1 MEHGAWSWGRGARS
15 VESGEIERNT
25 MAQFRFQNLE
35 IWKRAIAIADSLL
48 DIAAEMDERKF
59 YRFSDQLRGAAL
71 SVSNNIAEGTGLAS
85 KKEFAQ
91 FLNFVKRSCFEN
103 ANMLILFCKRGL
115 IAEELR
121 DTQLRALEEESK
133 MIEAFRKSL
142 LGGQE

>member
-1 MEHGAWSWGRGARS
+1 
-15 VESGEIERNT
+15 

-35 IWKRAIAIADSLL
+35 IWKRAIDIADKLL
-48 DIAAEMDERKF
+48 DIAVEMDDRKY

-71 SVSNNIAEGTGLAS
+71 SISNNIAEGAGSSS

-91 FLNFVKRSCFEN
+91 FLNFAKRSCFEN

-115 IAEELR
+115 VTEELR
-121 DTQLRALEEESK
+121 DSQLKALEEESK

-142 LGGQE
+142 LGGYN

>member
-1 MEHGAWSWGRGARS
+1 
-15 VESGEIERNT
+15 

-35 IWKRAIAIADSLL
+35 IWKRAIQVAEGLL
-48 DIAAEMDERKF
+48 DIADEMETRKL

-71 SVSNNIAEGTGLAS
+71 SISNNIAEGAGSAS

-91 FLNFVKRSCFEN
+91 FLNFAKRSCFEN

-115 IAEELR
+115 IPEELQDR
-121 DTQLRALEEESK
+121 YLNGLEEESK

-142 LGGQE
+142 LGREQ